1 MRMFQRTQTGRRL
14 SAIGAAALALVVLLP
29 GSASGAGDRDSAT
42 AVLRDANGTTI
53 GRVVMTASG
62 NSTIVSAHVNG
73 LTTGFHGFHVHAVGQ
88 CVAPFT
94 TAGGHHNPTAAGH
107 GDHAGDMPVLM
118 AQGSGRANSLVQTD
132 RFTLASLFDA
142 DGSAVIVHADR
153 DNLAHIPARYSAAGV
168 PGPDAATLATGDAGA
183 RFACGVLTR

>member
-29 GSASGAGDRDSAT
+29 GSASGGDRDVAT
-42 AVLRDANGTTI
+42 AVLRDASGATI
-53 GRVVMTASG
+53 GRVVLTASG
-62 NSTIVSAHVNG
+62 NSTIVAARVNG

-94 TAGGHHNPTAAGH
+94 TAGGHHNPAGAGH

-118 AQGSGRANSLVQTD
+118 AQGSGTANSVVQTD

-142 DGSAVIVHADR
+142 DGSAIIVHADR

-183 RFACGVLTR
+183 RFACGVVTR